1 MNLPTGRKILQRS
14 VLASF
19 SLLAI
24 LFTFRAECLAQY
36 PDIIEGSI
44 RYPRILDP
52 GKVKMSLELTFARL
66 PEDILLE
73 FSQIRAPLFSF
84 DVYYG
89 LPHGFLLEGKWST
102 VLIFTNQFQVGAKWA
117 HEWDRL
123 HLSVGDDMA
132 YVTGHLDQGAVK
144 TFDNSIKAWFN
155 YPNLAVGYAFD
166 KFSLTLRGELNIST
180 SIRAYSDEIELSSDG
195 NFLNGGAVAIYL
207 EQPFYKDH
215 FISVGFKANFIKFY
229 YPSWPMFPTYDK
241 IYFIPEVSFGFNI

>member
-1 MNLPTGRKILQRS
+1 MSLPSRGKGLRQS
-14 VLASF
+14 VSAFL
-19 SLLAI
+19 SLFAI
-24 LFTFRAECLAQY
+24 LFTLVAECPAQY

-44 RYPRILDP
+44 RYPRVINP

-73 FSQIRAPLFSF
+73 FSQIRAPLFAF
-84 DVYYG
+84 DINYG
-89 LPHGFLLEGKWST
+89 LPYDFSLEGKWST
-102 VLIFTNQFQVGAKWA
+102 VLIFTNQFEVGAKWV
-117 HEWDRL
+117 HGWDRL
-123 HLSVGDDMA
+123 HLSVGDNVA

-155 YPNLAVGYAFD
+155 YPNLSVGYAFD
-166 KFSLTLRGELNIST
+166 KYALTLRGELNIGT

-195 NFLNGGAVAIYL
+195 DFFNGGAVALYL